1 MSSVNVPKKARNEP
15 RALLRS
21 TSFQKL
27 CSIPYSFKIEAIQSY
42 KEHLKTV
49 IKLLKIA
56 TRAYVISV
64 YFKFITTLFFHEY
77 ILTLCSALKGLRSE
91 KTDSKT
97 TEYDCSDSAFLKT
110 PKTKATPGWNGKS
123 EKPVQLDLILTY
135 KTAVQT
141 ILTYTCIVYIGL
153 QTIFL
158 LAILCWS
165 SNIPFGLVFLM
176 LDLSYIGF
184 IMSKVKI
191 WDSGLLFMEP
201 LPE

>member
-1 MSSVNVPKKARNEP
+1 MSSVNVPRKARHEP
-15 RALLRS
+15 RVLLRS

-27 CSIPYSFKIEAIQSY
+27 CSIPYSFKIEAIRSY

-64 YFKFITTLFFHEY
+64 YFKFATTMFFHEY
-77 ILTLCSALKGLRSE
+77 ILTLCSQLKRLRYE
-91 KTDSKT
+91 KGNNLATESDHANVTPLKYAQKYRTTGWDVGSK
-97 TEYDCSDSAFLKT
+97 
-110 PKTKATPGWNGKS
+110 
-123 EKPVQLDLILTY
+123 KPVPLDLIVTY

-141 ILTYTCIVYIGL
+141 ILTYTCVVYIGL

-158 LAILCWS
+158 LAILCS
-165 SNIPFGLVFLM
+165 SSTIPFGLVFLV

-184 IMSKVKI
+184 IMSKIVLVG
-191 WDSGLLFMEP
+191 SHT
-201 LPE
+201 

>member
-1 MSSVNVPKKARNEP
+1 MSSVNVPKKARLEP
-15 RALLRS
+15 RVLLRS

-27 CSIPYSFKIEAIQSY
+27 CSIPYSFKLEAVQSY

-64 YFKFITTLFFHEY
+64 YFKFITTMFFHEY
-77 ILTLCSALKGLRSE
+77 ILTLCSQLKRLRFE
-91 KTDSKT
+91 KDDNLTSQQHTAGNRTAVSVKNAQKKAASGWDVRSK
-97 TEYDCSDSAFLKT
+97 
-110 PKTKATPGWNGKS
+110 
-123 EKPVQLDLILTY
+123 KPVQLDLIVTY

-141 ILTYTCIVYIGL
+141 MLTYTCILYIGL

-158 LAILCWS
+158 LSILCWS
-165 SNIPFGLVFLM
+165 ANIPFGLVFLM

-184 IMSKVKI
+184 IMSKIVLI
-191 WDSGLLFMEP
+191 GSQP
-201 LPE
+201 

>member
-1 MSSVNVPKKARNEP
+1 MSSVNVPKKARTEP
-15 RALLRS
+15 RVLLRS

-27 CSIPYSFKIEAIQSY
+27 CSIPYSFKIEAVQSY

-56 TRAYVISV
+56 TRAYVVSV

-77 ILTLCSALKGLRSE
+77 ILTLCNLLKRLRSKKE
-91 KTDSKT
+91 DNMT
-97 TEYDCSDSAFLKT
+97 TEHDYSTTTFEK
-110 PKTKATPGWNGKS
+110 KGEKKATCGWDLKS
-123 EKPVQLDLILTY
+123 EKPVPLDLILTY

-153 QTIFL
+153 QTAFL

-165 SNIPFGLVFLM
+165 SNIPFGLIFLI

-184 IMSKVKI
+184 IMSKVVAI
-191 WDSGLLFMEP
+191 GTHP
-201 LPE
+201 